1 MGKSY
6 KQTSELNLEGRFL
19 GFGIPGGKN
28 LKYFR
33 LATGEGERF
42 IKLDMPKKQRA
53 ILETQL
59 TPGDWVRAIGEKQLN
74 LKTGLLK
81 LKAYHI
87 LPALNSVSSEPV
99 PIMSPV
105 SGCDHFRD
113 CAIAETC
120 ASSPPPIATLEPI
133 VPEKKKATIL
143 ICQKSDCRKKGG
155 AAVCKALEEQLRQ
168 KGLEDNVTIKGT
180 GCMSRCKAGP
190 NVVVMPDKAR
200 YTKIQPEDIPDLI
213 ANHF

>member
-6 KQTSELNLEGRFL
+6 KQVSELNLEGRFL
-19 GFGIPGGKN
+19 GFGISGSKK

-33 LATGEGERF
+33 LATAEGERL
-42 IKLDMPKKQRA
+42 IKLEMPKKQRA
-53 ILETQL
+53 ILENQL
-59 TPGDWVRAIGEKQLN
+59 IPGDWVRAIGEKQFS
-74 LKTGLLK
+74 LKTGLWK

-87 LPALNSVSSEPV
+87 LPALHSVTTEPV
-99 PIMSPV
+99 PVTPAV
-105 SGCDHFRD
+105 TGCDHFRD

-120 ASSPPPIATLEPI
+120 ASSQPPIATLEAI
-133 VPEKKKATIL
+133 VPQKKKATIL

-200 YTKIQPEDIPDLI
+200 YTKIQPEEIPDLI